1 MVDISRATSGV
12 NLPPDVSGE
21 IWTGTLEASAVMQA
35 SRRINLPGSGVS
47 IPIVTGEAEA
57 DWVAETAEK
66 PVSRP
71 TLANKTITPY
81 KLAVIVPFSDEFRRD
96 LPALY
101 AELVRR
107 LPSAL
112 GKKFDETVYAASG
125 APGSNFDQL
134 GTAAQLTVDGTDPYA
149 DLVAVYNAVA
159 AAGGDLSAWVA
170 RPELQ
175 GLLLGATDG
184 FGRPLFTPDATTS
197 NRVGSMLGRPIFGTR
212 ATMTSSTT
220 VGDDT
225 GIAGD
230 FSGSAVYGTV
240 EGVQVSF
247 SDQATL
253 NDGGTAINLW
263 QSNMFAVRAE
273 VEVGFRVRDIDHFVR
288 ITDGAVDTP

>member
-21 IWTGTLEASAVMQA
+21 IWASTLEASAVMQA
-35 SRRINLPGSGVS
+35 SRRITLPGGGVS
-47 IPIVTGEAEA
+47 IPIITGDAEA

-101 AELVRR
+101 GELTRR

-134 GTAAQLTVDGTDPYA
+134 GGASQVTVDATDTYQ
-149 DLVAVYNAVA
+149 DLVAAYQAVA
-159 AAGGDLSAWVA
+159 AAGGDLSAWIA

-175 GLLLGATDG
+175 GLLLSATDG

-212 ATMTSSTT
+212 ATMLSSTT

-230 FSGSAVYGTV
+230 FAGSAVYGTV

-253 NDGGTAINLW
+253 NDGGTALNLW

-273 VEVGFRVRDIDHFVR
+273 IEVGFRVRDLDHFVR